1 MALHRQVRAAA
12 CAGLILLGIASEAA
26 AQVTRTAE
34 AADSACTE
42 VITAKELEGGGEGC
56 LVLAGHM
63 VDSLTQLLYA
73 PAPRDVQSDVTGAA
87 TAGSLAQ
94 SEPVPGVQPLGVGG
108 ASVAAVGSDSGAKAI
123 VALTVNP
130 AIFFTSLDK
139 TEEIA
144 RVSRIADLTVLFP
157 VDDLDRDKDGRVDY
171 FGSRLRLNFTG
182 SKAGGAVLKK
192 VGEELQK
199 LVGEETDLAF
209 AIEKLLA
216 SAPNVGNCY
225 DALLAEEANKARI
238 AGQCGTQFAVE
249 IDEKRYESFRQ
260 RMADARA
267 EADSKYF
274 GLDLRFDFGDPT
286 LGAVDNARATS
297 IDAGL
302 AWGRQ
307 FLGADPSGPSLGLK
321 ARGGARYTH
330 LTDIEETS
338 YAFDGAFGL
347 EGRRP
352 LEQGQVITTSAGLE
366 FRYGGEDATEDE
378 LQTNY
383 TVFRAALAVPLA
395 GMTGL
400 TVAVAAPIDG
410 PISPAL
416 SVNFNWG
423 LLLPKKGSLR

>member
-1 MALHRQVRAAA
+1 MALRRPVRAVAV
-12 CAGLILLGIASEAA
+12 AGLFLLGVAPAAA
-26 AQVTRTAE
+26 AQVTRTEE
-34 AADSACTE
+34 AAKKACTE
-42 VITAKELEGGGEGC
+42 AIAAKELKGGGEGC
-56 LVLAGHM
+56 FVLAGHI
-63 VDSLTQLLYA
+63 VDSLTRLLYG

-94 SEPVPGVQPLGVGG
+94 SEPVPGAQPLGVGG

-130 AIFFTSLDK
+130 AIFFTSLNK

-157 VDDLDRDKDGRVDY
+157 VDNLDRDKDGRVDY
-171 FGSRLRLNFTG
+171 VGARLRLNLTG
-182 SKAGGAVLKK
+182 SKAGSAVLKK
-192 VGEELQK
+192 AGEELQK
-199 LVGEETDLAF
+199 LVEEETDLALQF
-209 AIEKLLA
+209 EKLLA
-216 SAPNVGNCY
+216 SAPNVGDCY
-225 DALLAEEANKARI
+225 DALLAEETDEARI
-238 AGQCGTQFAVE
+238 AGQCGTRFAIE
-249 IDEKRYESFRQ
+249 IDEKRYENFRQ
-260 RMADARA
+260 RMAEVRA

-286 LGAVDNARATS
+286 LGAVENARATS

-307 FLGADPSGPSLGLK
+307 LLGADPTGASLGLK
-321 ARGGARYTH
+321 ARAGARYTH
-330 LTDIEETS
+330 LDDIEETS
-338 YAFDGAFGL
+338 YAFDGAVGF

-352 LEQGQVITTSAGLE
+352 LEQGQAITASAGFE
-366 FRYGGEDATEDE
+366 ARYGGAADTEDE

-400 TVAVAAPIDG
+400 TLAVAAPIDG

-423 LLLPKKGSLR
+423 LLLPKK